1 MTLNINLEEVPFA
14 ILEVVKARIL
24 ANRRRLQQGQQQ
36 PRPSLRPKPQFVKQG
51 ASSKGWRLPKQAVL
65 AEESSKKIGVAW
77 FGYQVSGGASLVYD
91 WEVRSGDYSKRLQG
105 STGYVQQV
113 NEGVPGANYFILP
126 VGGQTGIVVPV
137 LYAFGTDALAFA
149 GAFLVSPSTAR
160 QITVPPSLRSILAQL
175 ETNDVF
181 YSSDVGWADA
191 FAFEGEY
198 SPTVFS
204 LLGVGSKQ
212 FPVGKNYICRDYRF
226 GILSGGI
233 GGNPERE
240 PTDRKFYFAEWL
252 GDPGSFDESN
262 AALLSPLTD
271 AGISAPSYTY
281 PPSIL
286 PSYFWDWDDPE
297 YCRQMCLALGF
308 SAADLTP

>member
-24 ANRRRLQQGQQQ
+24 ANRRKLQQGQQQ

-77 FGYQVSGGASLVYD
+77 FDYQVSGGASLVYD

-137 LYAFGTDALAFA
+137 LYAFRTDALAFA
-149 GAFLVSPSTAR
+149 GAFLVSATTAR
-160 QITVPPSLRSILAQL
+160 QIEVPPSLRSILGQL
-175 ETNDVF
+175 QTNDVF
-181 YSSDVGWADA
+181 YSSDVGWADP

-198 SPTVFS
+198 SPTVFEY
-204 LLGVGSKQ
+204 LGVGTKQ
-212 FPVGKNYICRDYRF
+212 FPVGKRYIERDSRY
-226 GILSGGI
+226 GILFGGL
-233 GGNPERE
+233 GGFPEGE
-240 PTDRKFYFAEWL
+240 PTDRKFYFFEWL
-252 GDPGSFDESN
+252 GDPN
-262 AALLSPLTD
+262 AYEYNEALFLPLPD
-271 AGISAPSYTY
+271 ATVFAPSYVY
-281 PPSIL
+281 PPTVS
-286 PSYFWDWDDPE
+286 PSFFWDWDDPE

-308 SAADLTP
+308 SAADLQP